1 MVGHGMPGA
10 VPHLDNALVADDRP
24 VPGRLLALAGVRRAG
39 VVAGTRLV
47 LLLFVVLQGFDGLF
61 TYVAV
66 NALGIGVEGN
76 RLLAS
81 VMASL
86 GPLPA
91 LVVAK
96 SVAAAAGLL
105 LYARG
110 WHATLATV
118 TAFYA
123 LAAIGPW
130 LVVYVTWGQ
139 L

>member
-1 MVGHGMPGA
+1 MPGA
-10 VPHLDNALVADDRP
+10 VPHLDNALLADDRP
-24 VPGRLLALAGVRRAG
+24 VSGRPLALAGVRRAG
-39 VVAGTRLV
+39 VVGGTRLV

-110 WHATLATV
+110 WHTTLATV

>member
-1 MVGHGMPGA
+1 MPGA
-10 VPHLDNALVADDRP
+10 VPHLDNALLADDRP
-24 VPGRLLALAGVRRAG
+24 VPGRLLALAGARRVG
-39 VVAGTRLV
+39 VIAGTRLV
-47 LLLFVVLQGFDGLF
+47 LLLFVVLQGFDGVF

-105 LYARG
+105 LYAHG

-130 LVVYVTWGQ
+130 LLVYVTWGQ

>member
-1 MVGHGMPGA
+1 MLGA
-10 VPHLDNALVADDRP
+10 VPHLDNALLADDQS
-24 VPGRLLALAGVRRAG
+24 VPGRPLALAGVRRAG

-66 NALGIGVEGN
+66 NALGVGVEGN

-96 SVAAAAGLL
+96 LVAAAAGLL

-139 L
+139 R

>member
-1 MVGHGMPGA
+1 MPL
-10 VPHLDNALVADDRP
+10 LDNALLADDRP
-24 VPGRLLALAGVRRAG
+24 ALGGPLVLGGVRRAG

-47 LLLFVVLQGFDGLF
+47 VLLFVALQGFDGLF

-110 WHATLATV
+110 WHATLASV

>member
-1 MVGHGMPGA
+1 MPGA
-10 VPHLDNALVADDRP
+10 VPHLDNALLADDPPALARP
-24 VPGRLLALAGVRRAG
+24 LALAGVRRAG

-47 LLLFVVLQGFDGLF
+47 LLLFVALQGFDGLF
-61 TYVAV
+61 TYFAV

-96 SVAAAAGLL
+96 TVAAAAGLL

-110 WHATLATV
+110 WHGTLASVTV
-118 TAFYA
+118 FYA

-130 LVVYVTWGQ
+130 LLVYVTWGQ